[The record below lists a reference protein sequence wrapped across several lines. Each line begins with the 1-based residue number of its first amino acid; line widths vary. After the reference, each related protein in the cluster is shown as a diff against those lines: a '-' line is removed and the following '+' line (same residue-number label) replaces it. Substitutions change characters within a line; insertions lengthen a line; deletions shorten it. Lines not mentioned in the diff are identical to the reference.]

1 MSLVG
6 ALFRNVKGRTAPP
19 ERARDAR
26 SVVEGAEWLEV
37 KRCKHGVFA
46 YNRNDIYIGRSLSVY
61 GEYSEAEVAFLSRLL
76 APGDTVVEAGAN
88 IGSITVPLARVVGA
102 GGRLIAFEPQRVAF
116 TLLCANCAL
125 NELGQ
130 IEPRRAAVG
139 ATPGEIVV
147 PVLPQDRALN
157 FGGVALS
164 GSGSGDRVPVVRID
178 DLGLDA
184 CRLIMA
190 DVEGMEAS
198 VIKGARDTIGMHRPI
213 LYVENNQQERSP
225 ALIALVQ
232 SLGYRAFW
240 HFPPLF
246 SAMNFAGV
254 AENVL
259 GPAVSTNMLCLPR
272 GADLVAASGLTEI
285 TSPESFWRDANP
297 RTGAQG

>member
-1 MSLVG
+1 
-6 ALFRNVKGRTAPP
+6 
-19 ERARDAR
+19 
-26 SVVEGAEWLEV
+26 V

-225 ALIALVQ
+225 ELIALAQ
-232 SLGYRAFW
+232 SLGYRLFW